1 MRADI
6 KKLSIKE
13 KIELFKELYSDITK
27 YGKNGDVHLAHINEY
42 ERKLLIAHGG
52 CGTVNDETELM
63 QYFGGGGSGG
73 STPAETQ
80 TTFSREAPEIEARKL
95 ALYDTAAEVTNRPI
109 NIPEYQV
116 AGPSALE
123 QQAYETATTGTGTG
137 TAAVNQGIASA
148 LGAQTKAAALPN
160 VDAFLN
166 PYNQF
171 VIDEINRQSA
181 MQANQIGAQ
190 AVGAGAFGGGR
201 EGVQQAELM
210 GATQRAVGQAQ
221 AQNYGQALQ
230 AAQQQQGL
238 GVQTDM
244 NVASQLGSFGAQQQ
258 AMQAQ
263 DLQTQMAVGQSQ
275 RNLAQQALAAQRQ
288 TDIARAYEPYQRLEF
303 QKGIMTALPTAAS
316 QVTQTTAPGTNPLAQ
331 AAGLGL
337 TAAKTYSIFGGTGIG
352 GT

>member
-6 KKLSIKE
+6 RKLTIKE
-13 KIELFKELYSDITK
+13 KIELFEELYFDIAK
-27 YGKNGDVHLAHINEY
+27 HGKNGDVHLAHVNEY

-52 CGTVNDETELM
+52 CGTVNDETNLI
-63 QYFGGGGSGG
+63 QYFGGGGGG
-73 STPAETQ
+73 SAPAETQ

-95 ALYDTAAEVTNRPI
+95 ALYDTAAEVTGRPI

-123 QQAYETATTGTGTG
+123 QQAYETAATGTGTG

-148 LGAQTKAAALPN
+148 LGAQTKAAALPDVN
-160 VDAFLN
+160 AFLN

-181 MQANQIGAQ
+181 MQGNQIGAQ
-190 AVGAGAFGGGR
+190 AVQSGAFGGGR

-244 NVASQLGSFGAQQQ
+244 NVASQLGAFGAQQQ

-275 RNLAQQALAAQRQ
+275 RNLAQQALSAQRQ
-288 TDIARAYEPYQRLEF
+288 TDIARAYEPYPRLEF

-316 QVTQTTAPGTNPLAQ
+316 QVTSSTAPGTNPLAQ
-331 AAGLGL
+331 ATGLA
-337 TAAKTYSIFGGTGIG
+337 TAAGKAYSIFGGTGIG
-352 GT
+352 GA

>member
-1 MRADI
+1 M
-6 KKLSIKE
+6 SV
-13 KIELFKELYSDITK
+13 DITK
-27 YGKNGDVHLAHINEY
+27 LNMQEKIKLFEQLYEEITTHGTNGDVHLAHINEY

-52 CGTVNDETELM
+52 CGTVNDETGLK
-63 QYFGGGGSGG
+63 QYFGGGGGG

-80 TTFSREAPEIEARKL
+80 TTFTREAPEIEARKL
-95 ALYDTAAEVTNRPI
+95 ALYDTAADLTTQPI
-109 NIPEYQV
+109 NIPAYQV

-123 QQAYETATTGTGTG
+123 QQAFQDAAVTGTGG
-137 TAAVNQGIASA
+137 AAVNQGIVAA
-148 LGAQTKAAALPN
+148 LGARQQAQEMPN

-171 VIDEINRQSA
+171 IVDEINRQAGIQS
-181 MQANQIGAQ
+181 NQISAD
-190 AVGAGAFGGGR
+190 ALRSGAFGGGR

-210 GATQRAVGQAQ
+210 GATQRAIGQAQ
-221 AQNYGQALQ
+221 AQNFDKALA

-244 NVASQLGSFGAQQQ
+244 NLAAQLGAFGAQQQ
-258 AMQAQ
+258 AMRAQ

-316 QVTQTTAPGTNPLAQ
+316 QVTQSTAPGTNPLAQ

-337 TAAKTYSIFGGTGIG
+337 TAAKTYNILGGTGVG
-352 GT
+352 GA

>member
-1 MRADI
+1 MSINTDNLTI
-6 KKLSIKE
+6 KQ
-13 KIELFKELYSDITK
+13 KIELFKKLYAEIAK
-27 YGKNGDVHLAHINEY
+27 KGKNGDTHLAHINAY
-42 ERKLLIAHGG
+42 ERELLIQHGG
-52 CGTVNDETELM
+52 CGTVNDETELI
-63 QYFGGGGSGG
+63 QYFGGGGGG

-80 TTFSREAPEIEARKL
+80 TTFTREAPEIEARKL
-95 ALYDTAAEVTNRPI
+95 ALYDTAAEVTSQPI
-109 NIPEYQV
+109 NIPAFQV

-123 QQAYETATTGTGTG
+123 QQAFQDAGMTGTG

-148 LGAQTKAAALPN
+148 LSAQQRAQAMPN
-160 VDAFLN
+160 IDAFLN

-171 VIDEINRQSA
+171 IIDEINRQA
-181 MQANQIGAQ
+181 GMQSNQISAD
-190 AVGAGAFGGGR
+190 ALRSGAFGGGR

-221 AQNYGQALQ
+221 AQNFGRALQ

-238 GVQTDM
+238 GVQTD
-244 NVASQLGSFGAQQQ
+244 LGAAQALGGFGAQQQ

-316 QVTQTTAPGTNPLAQ
+316 QVTQSTAPGTNPLAQ

-337 TAAKTYSIFGGTGIG
+337 TAAKTYNILGGTGVG
-352 GT
+352 GK

>member
-1 MRADI
+1 MSINTDNLTI
-6 KKLSIKE
+6 KQ
-13 KIELFKELYSDITK
+13 KIELFKKLYGEIAK
-27 YGKNGDVHLAHINEY
+27 KGKNGDTHLAHINAY
-42 ERKLLIAHGG
+42 ERELLIQHGG
-52 CGTVNDETELM
+52 CGTVNDETELI
-63 QYFGGGGSGG
+63 QYFGGGGGG

-80 TTFSREAPEIEARKL
+80 TTFTREAPEIEARKL
-95 ALYDTAAEVTNRPI
+95 ALYDTAAEVTSQPI
-109 NIPEYQV
+109 NIPAFQV

-123 QQAYETATTGTGTG
+123 QQAFQDAGMTGTG

-148 LGAQTKAAALPN
+148 LSAQQRAQAMPN
-160 VDAFLN
+160 IDAFLN

-171 VIDEINRQSA
+171 IIDEINRQA
-181 MQANQIGAQ
+181 GMQSNQISAD
-190 AVGAGAFGGGR
+190 ALRSGAFGGGR

-221 AQNYGQALQ
+221 AQNFGRALQ

-238 GVQTDM
+238 GVQTD
-244 NVASQLGSFGAQQQ
+244 LGAAQALGGFGAQQQ

-316 QVTQTTAPGTNPLAQ
+316 QVTQSTAPGTNPLAQ

-337 TAAKTYSIFGGTGIG
+337 TAAKTYNILGGTGVG
-352 GT
+352 GK

>member
-1 MRADI
+1 MSINTDN
-6 KKLSIKE
+6 LSMKQ
-13 KIELFKELYSDITK
+13 KIELFKKLYAEIAK
-27 YGKNGDVHLAHINEY
+27 KGKNGDTHLAHINAY
-42 ERKLLIAHGG
+42 ERELLIQHGG

-63 QYFGGGGSGG
+63 QYFGGGGGG

-80 TTFSREAPEIEARKL
+80 TTFTREAPEIEARKL
-95 ALYDTAAEVTNRPI
+95 ALYDTAAEVTSQPI
-109 NIPEYQV
+109 NIPAFQV

-123 QQAYETATTGTGTG
+123 QQAYQDAGMTGTG

-148 LGAQTKAAALPN
+148 LSAQQRAQAMPN
-160 VDAFLN
+160 IDAFLN

-171 VIDEINRQSA
+171 IIDEINRQA
-181 MQANQIGAQ
+181 GMQSNQISAD
-190 AVGAGAFGGGR
+190 ALRSGAFGGGR

-221 AQNYGQALQ
+221 AQNFGRALQ

-238 GVQTDM
+238 GVQTDLG
-244 NVASQLGSFGAQQQ
+244 VAQALGGFGAQQQ

-316 QVTQTTAPGTNPLAQ
+316 QVTQSTAPGTNPLAQ

-337 TAAKTYSIFGGTGIG
+337 TAAKTYNILGGTGVG
-352 GT
+352 GK

>member
-1 MRADI
+1 MINI
-6 KKLSIKE
+6 KDLSVEQKIK
-13 KIELFKELYSDITK
+13 LFKELYADLAK
-27 YGKNGDVHLAHINEY
+27 KGKNGDTHLAHINDY
-42 ERKLLIAHGG
+42 ERELLIQHGG
-52 CGTVNDETELM
+52 CGTVNDETKLS
-63 QYFGGGGSGG
+63 QYFGGGGG

-95 ALYDTAAEVTNRPI
+95 ALYDTASTITNQPI

-123 QQAYETATTGTGTG
+123 QQAYTNAGTIGTG

-148 LGAQTKAAALPN
+148 LNAQTQAQALPN
-160 VDAFLN
+160 VNQFLN

-171 VIDEINRQSA
+171 VIDEINRQSG
-181 MQANQIGAQ
+181 MQANQISADALQ
-190 AVGAGAFGGGR
+190 SGAFGGGR

-210 GATQRAVGQAQ
+210 GATQRAIGQAQ
-221 AQNYGQALQ
+221 AGNYQQALQ
-230 AAQQQQGL
+230 AAQHQQGL

-244 NVASQLGSFGAQQQ
+244 NVAAQLGGFGAQQQ

-275 RNLAQQALAAQRQ
+275 RNLAQQALQAQRQ

-331 AAGLGL
+331 AAGLGI
-337 TAAKTYSIFGGTGIG
+337 TAAKTYNIFGGTGVGG